1 MKASGSLWFFKST
14 YSQFFFLRYWYFS
27 AYGSLACKKILWISG
42 WWFIMLISTLV
53 LQDPKL
59 STISILYEWL
69 RIWGQCGL
77 CSCVFPPIISSKSVI
92 VFNYI
97 FSDALSP
104 KSSVLISIFLTLS
117 KNPMKQ
123 YVLFKDM
130 PYWKLKMSI
139 SKAVFKVNTPS
150 VITAHK
156 IISKRLRTIKYLLSL
171 YEKYL
176 ASYIAIITNKNS
188 NQEKQYQ

>member
-1 MKASGSLWFFKST
+1 MIFQINLFT
-14 YSQFFFLRYWYFS
+14 NFFLRYWYFS
-27 AYGSLACKKILWISG
+27 AYGSLACEKILWISG

-53 LQDPKL
+53 LKDPKL

-139 SKAVFKVNTPS
+139 SKALFKIKTPS
-150 VITAHK
+150 VITALK

-176 ASYIAIITNKNS
+176 ASYIAVITNKNS

>member
-1 MKASGSLWFFKST
+1 MSKLSCFSRIVIFNTFIDILDIIKFLHESLWVLMIFQINLFT
-14 YSQFFFLRYWYFS
+14 IFFFLRYWYFS

-104 KSSVLISIFLTLS
+104 KSSFLISIFLTLS
-117 KNPMKQ
+117 K
-123 YVLFKDM
+123 
-130 PYWKLKMSI
+130 
-139 SKAVFKVNTPS
+139 
-150 VITAHK
+150 
-156 IISKRLRTIKYLLSL
+156 
-171 YEKYL
+171 
-176 ASYIAIITNKNS
+176 
-188 NQEKQYQ
+188 